1 MRSELIYSA
10 GAQIPNRFLLS
21 TVAIMAVRKLHLNST
36 RVEET
41 ANQVFTAVACGNYV
55 QVTLPELKPPA
66 HIEPVLVSTAA

>member
-10 GAQIPNRFLLS
+10 GNQIPNRFLLS

-41 ANQVFTAVACGNYV
+41 ANNVFTAISNGNYL
-55 QVTLPELKPPA
+55 QVTLPELKPLPA
-66 HIEPVLVSTAA
+66 IDPLLTPAAA